1 MKILAIETSCD
12 ETSVAVVDDNR
23 LLAQSTYSQIKHH
36 QAFGGVNPGVARR
49 NHEQRLP
56 LLLKRTLKRVCM
68 ALPGYETC
76 NCALC
81 IASRRSSLVKRL
93 TSIDAIAVTVGP
105 GLPPALEVGLRT
117 AKEVAMQHQM
127 PLIPVNHLEGHIA
140 SVFLARSTGV
150 PYVKNAEKLQFP
162 FLSLIVSGG
171 HTELIITSK
180 QKLDDADT
188 LSKSALSSRT
198 DLATA
203 RSQTVEGLHTTYII
217 AHALLGQT
225 LDDAAGEVIDKVGR
239 ELGLGYPAGP
249 VVEAMAKLGNSNALS
264 FPLPLKNTPQDD
276 LNFSFS
282 GLKTKAVQMLVGD
295 HRIGT
300 YTDRVRG
307 AEFAVES
314 SGDVLNPEPRTPN
327 LELRTPNSI
336 QDFSASFQQ
345 AVINAL
351 IFKVKR
357 AVAVTGIKQL
367 VLTGGVSAN
376 LALRK
381 QLRSEMKKMGGQ
393 LFAAPKN
400 FTGDN
405 AGMIGLAAHMAYAR
419 GEYATTPEEIN
430 ALDRKPNLQF
440 VSSCVTP

>member
-56 LLLKRTLKRVCM
+56 LLLKRTLKRACL

-93 TSIDAIAVTVGP
+93 TTIDAIAVTVGP

-117 AKEVAMQHQM
+117 AKEVAMQHQI

-140 SVFLARSTGV
+140 SVFLKRSTGV
-150 PYVKNAEKLQFP
+150 PYVKNAEKFQFP

-171 HTELIITSK
+171 HTELVITSK

-188 LSKSALSSRT
+188 LYKSALSSRA
-198 DLATA
+198 DLANA
-203 RSQTVEGLHTTYII
+203 RSQTVKGLHTTHII
-217 AHALLGQT
+217 THHLLGQT

-249 VVEAMAKLGNSNALS
+249 VVEAMAKLGNANALS
-264 FPLPLKNTPQDD
+264 FPLPLKNTPHDD

-300 YTDRVRG
+300 YTQREG
-307 AEFAVES
+307 KES
-314 SGDVLNPEPRTPN
+314 SSLVVRRSSNEV
-327 LELRTPNSI
+327 

-381 QLRSEMKKMGGQ
+381 QLRAEMKKMGGQ

-405 AGMIGLAAHMAYAR
+405 AGMIGVAAHMAYAR
-419 GEYATTPEEIN
+419 GEFATTPEKIN

-440 VSSCVTP
+440 VSSYVTP

>member
-12 ETSVAVVDDNR
+12 ETSVAVVDGFR
-23 LLAQSTYSQIKHH
+23 MLTQSTYSQIKHH
-36 QAFGGVNPGVARR
+36 QEFGGVNPGVARR
-49 NHEQRLP
+49 NHEERLP
-56 LLLKRTLKRVCM
+56 ILLKRTIARANAIFPRHK
-68 ALPGYETC
+68 TC
-76 NCALC
+76 DCFYC
-81 IASRRSSLVKRL
+81 CTPPRSSLVKRL
-93 TSIDAIAVTVGP
+93 TTIDAIAVTVGP

-117 AKEVAMQHQM
+117 AKEIAIKHNL

-140 SVFLARSTGV
+140 SVFLKRSSGM
-150 PYVKNAEKLQFP
+150 PYIKNISELQFP

-171 HTELIITSK
+171 HTELVITSK
-180 QKLDDADT
+180 QKIDNADT
-188 LSKSALSSRT
+188 LSKSALSSRA

-203 RSQTVEGLHTTYII
+203 RSQTVEGLRHT
-217 AHALLGQT
+217 LLGQT

-249 VVEAMAKLGNSNALS
+249 VLEHMAKAGNPLS
-264 FPLPLKNTPQDD
+264 SVFPLPLKNTPHED

-282 GLKTKAVQMLVGD
+282 GLKTKAVQMLAGD

-300 YTDRVRG
+300 YTDRVRS
-307 AEFAVES
+307 AE
-314 SGDVLNPEPRTPN
+314 SGVMSNGKLSNPEPRTLNPA
-327 LELRTPNSI
+327 LRSPYSVLRTPNFI

-351 IFKVKR
+351 IFKVRR
-357 AVAVTGIKQL
+357 AVATTGIKQL

-381 QLRSEMKKMGGQ
+381 QLRMEMKKMGGQ

-405 AGMIGLAAHMAYAR
+405 AGMIGLAATWAYAR
-419 GEYATTPEEIN
+419 GESATSPEEIN
-430 ALDRKPNLQF
+430 AIDRKPNLQF
-440 VSSCVTP
+440 HQKK

>member
-1 MKILAIETSCD
+1 MIILAIETSCD
-12 ETSVAVVDDNR
+12 ETSVAVVADNR

-49 NHEQRLP
+49 NHEERLP
-56 LLLKRTLKRVCM
+56 ILLKRTLKRACV
-68 ALPGYETC
+68 ALSSYERC
-76 NCALC
+76 ECQLC
-81 IASRRSSLVKRL
+81 IPSRRSSLKHL
-93 TSIDAIAVTVGP
+93 TNIDAIAVTVGP
-105 GLPPALEVGLRT
+105 GLPPALEVGLRV
-117 AKEVAMQHQM
+117 AKELAKQLEL

-140 SVFLARSTGV
+140 SIFLTRSTGV
-150 PYVKNAEKLQFP
+150 PYVTNADKLRLP

-171 HTELIITSK
+171 HTELVVTNK
-180 QKLDDADT
+180 KYE
-188 LSKSALSSRT
+188 SRSMNQAKT
-198 DLATA
+198 IKTA
-203 RSQTVEGLHTTYII
+203 NRLLPNSNFLIHT
-217 AHALLGQT
+217 LLGQT

-249 VVEAMAKLGNSNALS
+249 VLEFMAKTGDSHAFA
-264 FPLPLKNTPQDD
+264 FPLPLRNTPHED

-282 GLKTKAVQMLVGD
+282 GLKTKAVQMLAGD
-295 HRIGT
+295 HRIGI

-307 AEFAVES
+307 TQYGVMS
-314 SGDVLNPEPRTPN
+314 NGKLSNPEPRTSNPA
-327 LELRTPNSI
+327 LRTPNFV

-345 AVINAL
+345 AVVNAL

-381 QLRSEMKKMGGQ
+381 QLRAEMKKMGGQ

-405 AGMIGLAAHMAYAR
+405 AGMIGLAATWAYAR
-419 GEYATTPEEIN
+419 GEFATSTDEIG
-430 ALDRKPNLQF
+430 LIDRKPNLQF
-440 VSSCVTP
+440 GQGN

>member
-300 YTDRVRG
+300 YTQR
-307 AEFAVES
+307 EEKELS
-314 SGDVLNPEPRTPN
+314 SLVARRSSNEV
-327 LELRTPNSI
+327 

-381 QLRSEMKKMGGQ
+381 QLRAEMKKMGGQ

-405 AGMIGLAAHMAYAR
+405 AGMIGVAAHMAYAR
-419 GEYATTPEEIN
+419 GEFATTPEKIN

-440 VSSCVTP
+440 VSSYVTP

>member
-1 MKILAIETSCD
+1 MHPMIILAIETSCD

-49 NHEQRLP
+49 NHELRLP
-56 LLLKRTLKRVCM
+56 LLLKRTLKRACV

-81 IASRRSSLVKRL
+81 IASRRLSLVKRL
-93 TSIDAIAVTVGP
+93 KTIDAIAVTVGP

-300 YTDRVRG
+300 YTQR
-307 AEFAVES
+307 EEKELS
-314 SGDVLNPEPRTPN
+314 SLVARRSSNEV
-327 LELRTPNSI
+327 

>member
-1 MKILAIETSCD
+1 MQDSTHMAISGHNSSIMHPMIILAIETSCD

-49 NHEQRLP
+49 NHELRLP
-56 LLLKRTLKRVCM
+56 LLLKRTLKRACV

-81 IASRRSSLVKRL
+81 IASRRLSLVKRL
-93 TSIDAIAVTVGP
+93 KTIDAIAVTVGP

-117 AKEVAMQHQM
+117 AKEVAIQHQM
-127 PLIPVNHLEGHIA
+127 PLIPVNHLEGHIV

-150 PYVKNAEKLQFP
+150 PYVKNAEKLQYP

-171 HTELIITSK
+171 HTELVITSK
-180 QKLDDADT
+180 NQVSRIKKQARTNEAADNL
-188 LSKSALSSRT
+188 LSTPYS
-198 DLATA
+198 
-203 RSQTVEGLHTTYII
+203 LH
-217 AHALLGQT
+217 HKLLGQT

-300 YTDRVRG
+300 YTQR
-307 AEFAVES
+307 EEKELS
-314 SGDVLNPEPRTPN
+314 SLVARRSSNEV
-327 LELRTPNSI
+327 

-381 QLRSEMKKMGGQ
+381 QLRAEMKKMGGQ

-405 AGMIGLAAHMAYAR
+405 AGMIGVAAHMAYAR
-419 GEYATTPEEIN
+419 GEFATTPEKIN

-440 VSSCVTP
+440 VSSYVTP